1 MTPMTGASPPAAQD
15 PFAIPL
21 LWEWLYNFA
30 ALAAVTA
37 FGYYFFWVF
46 VIVLVPAMAGSV
58 ALMIVENIIIQSD
71 QAAAR
76 NNSA

>member
-1 MTPMTGASPPAAQD
+1 MTGASPPAAQN

-21 LWEWLYNFA
+21 PWEWLYNFA

-37 FGYYFFWVF
+37 FGYFFFWVF

-71 QAAAR
+71 QAGATKQNKA
-76 NNSA
+76 

>member
-1 MTPMTGASPPAAQD
+1 MTETSPATVQD

-71 QAAAR
+71 QAAATKQ
-76 NNSA
+76 NKA

>member
-1 MTPMTGASPPAAQD
+1 MTEAAAPAGQD
-15 PFAIPL
+15 PFAIPP

-46 VIVLVPAMAGSV
+46 VIVLVPAMVGSV

-71 QAAAR
+71 KTAAAKQQP
-76 NNSA
+76 NS